1 FSVPLDKIKVGM
13 TPTEFVDMIARD
25 RNLPPER
32 TKELHE
38 NQKMM
43 VERGKLH
50 NYAFDTVD
58 GRRISVVF
66 TPMRNGGWVTTYLDV
81 SARHKAEAK
90 VAHMAEHD
98 ALTELPN
105 RRRFRAHLQHEL
117 DHVRAGS
124 CFGVLCLDLDSFKA
138 VNDTLGHP
146 VGDRLLQAVGL
157 RLRHVIREC

>member
-1 FSVPLDKIKVGM
+1 M
-13 TPTEFVDMIARD
+13 
-25 RNLPPER
+25 
-32 TKELHE
+32 H
-38 NQKMM
+38 
-43 VERGKLH
+43 
-50 NYAFDTVD
+50 
-58 GRRISVVF
+58 
-66 TPMRNGGWVTTYLDV
+66 NGGWVTTYLDV

-117 DHVRAGS
+117 DHLRAGS

-146 VGDRLLQAVGL
+146 VGDRLLQAVAL
-157 RLRHVIREC
+157 PPPPATSETDKAARLGGDPFASPL